1 MTYRGEIIMKR
12 QLDSKYKD
20 LVNYVNEQK
29 RGKVLV
35 SVLDDVIRQAK
46 DCYNPGSKL
55 WIILEELYTTCL
67 YDNEIID
74 LVETI
79 IDIYNSN
86 YELQQP
92 KHMYRLADINSDKGA
107 IYLTLKDDYYTLQV
121 WSDSTNKYQELT
133 DKQFQ
138 KFLSQHTKFTANMFG
153 KLEV

>member
-1 MTYRGEIIMKR
+1 MKR

>member
-1 MTYRGEIIMKR
+1 MSKR
-12 QLDSKYKD
+12 QLSSKYKD
-20 LVNYVNEQK
+20 LVDNVNEQK
-29 RGKVLV
+29 PQKTLV
-35 SVLDDVIRQAK
+35 NILDDATRQAN
-46 DCYNPGSKL
+46 DCYNPVSKL

-138 KFLSQHTKFTANMFG
+138 KFLSQHTKFTANMFE